1 MRRTIFRDFSYRA
14 DKIKSFLVDTNLII
28 YLERK
33 TRDDV
38 VNFIKKSGYRFF
50 YTETVK
56 DELSF
61 NKNIETDQIIKERD
75 KYFTLVDSGISKE
88 LKEDTRDMLFSIL
101 KREGTN
107 LSNSRIKSFSNDLFI
122 IMEAGFVCYNK
133 ELRSSH
139 NYFDAPELLIT
150 NNMKLLRTFIEN
162 PQNKQALE
170 NSINLNGLEH
180 LIDIID
186 LDTILKEWVENT
198 LQKDSS
204 NLLS

>member
-1 MRRTIFRDFSYRA
+1 M
-14 DKIKSFLVDTNLII
+14 LM
-28 YLERK
+28 
-33 TRDDV
+33 
-38 VNFIKKSGYRFF
+38 VNFF

-139 NYFDAPELLIT
+139 NYFDAPELLIS

>member
-1 MRRTIFRDFSYRA
+1 
-14 DKIKSFLVDTNLII
+14 
-28 YLERK
+28 
-33 TRDDV
+33 
-38 VNFIKKSGYRFF
+38 
-50 YTETVK
+50 
-56 DELSF
+56 
-61 NKNIETDQIIKERD
+61 
-75 KYFTLVDSGISKE
+75 
-88 LKEDTRDMLFSIL
+88 MLFSIL

-139 NYFDAPELLIT
+139 NYFDAPELLIS